1 MNGPFVVA
9 QAGSNAN
16 SGSAPV
22 QIIKLTKPEAGHT
35 EIFHASFNGAV
46 KIDFTAIAN
55 EKITLF
61 HDSKTQ
67 SLHIIFADGSQDII
81 EPFFDSRGT
90 ILGNLLLEMGPNV
103 VYGGEQFAQT
113 FTISEDPSVL
123 PAAGPGGVAAG
134 ADFHGPAVDPFG
146 LSNPLDLLPPEL
158 FPGITFTGTEAPAFT
173 EAFTEETN
181 LFPTVSGHV
190 LGIVEEEA
198 LNAQVIEQPSDSGQG
213 NEDIHDA
220 SGNDHDTSATGPG
233 SQITT
238 QTFSGTLAGLVSG
251 GNLPITFLT
260 NVGANGTDVHDS
272 NGNVVTSI
280 GLAVHY
286 DRVSDTEIDGRTSD
300 GRLIFTL
307 TIGADGAFT
316 FTLNDQI
323 DHPTHSHDDGTHP
336 QGIFEETLNI
346 DLSTAVVAHDATPD
360 PVVFPTNTFDIGVID
375 DTPITIATTPFYPQP
390 NFDGEGGSGT
400 SSQALDD
407 ENQPGGIQGGPGDDG
422 FGRHLFGQL
431 DVLYGADGPSHFD
444 GENTATNPLV
454 FDPSNII
461 VTNDKG
467 DQIALSEFNA
477 IYVDSNG
484 LGTQHH
490 IDIAWSNNSSGGGVL
505 TGTAD
510 NGQDGTFDVF
520 KLIVQ
525 PDGSYCFI
533 LCAPL
538 AHPFTNDGV
547 TEGQTAWEDNLHIQ
561 FTYTGT
567 DFDGDS
573 IDGHVTI
580 NVDDDVPS
588 VADNQYEHA
597 QAAVTL
603 DESVGNDASNPGDT
617 IQSNPPG
624 DDTGNAAPTFPLP
637 TAHVDNPIAFG
648 SATIDAATIAD
659 LFSASPGADG
669 EGSHAYTLV
678 LRDSDGA
685 PTGIGD
691 AFVQTNL
698 SITDFTATGNP
709 TPVYGDD
716 TIYLVQVSNT
726 QINGLVA
733 GVDGIIGNA
742 DDQLALQFIID
753 PSTGSVTV
761 EQYLAIHHNDAGD
774 TPLAYDDLAQMFVV
788 GEGESGGIFVNYS
801 LTDGDGDT
809 ASAISDAPI
818 SVTIQDDGIA
828 VDVAQ
833 ATNGENSDSFVTL
846 DTLVLDE
853 LIQSDRGPDSNHDG
867 SNDDNNVPPVVTTP
881 SYITTANSTLAIGIT
896 STPTTESG
904 SGTSIAALFTVTK
917 TIGSDGLENENK
929 VYSLTLTDA
938 NGDPALSP
946 QTGVLTNL
954 HVTDTGGS
962 PVAGSSE
969 DHRAIYLHQVS
980 ATEIDGVMGHDTV
993 DPSDDFVAL
1002 RILLT
1007 GDPADPVLQ
1016 VEQYLPLEHPLTG
1029 TDHFDELVL
1038 LNFAIIDGELNGAS
1052 LGVTLTDTVT
1062 DGDRDTAT
1070 DLQTVTLA
1078 TAADSDTSSG
1088 TSFITFEDDGPSAS
1102 LVINSG
1108 VTLTVDETAGQDAGT
1123 NDVATTPVL
1132 LALFAALPGIPIQ
1145 IAQSG
1150 PALFTTGSEFGTD
1163 GPSAT
1168 PNSVFGLNVVNGTDS
1183 GLNAT
1188 DGRSIYLYHEGNLIV
1203 GREGDVG
1210 TDAPNAAGQVALAFS
1225 IDSGTGTLTLAEY
1238 TAIQHPNP
1246 LDPNEAGSPQTITN
1260 SALQVTFTVTDGD
1273 GDVSTASASI
1283 GNLIQFRDDGPSITP
1298 PSNLIVNGS
1307 FEEGHPNLVGSDWD
1321 IYSSLPGWTYGAD
1334 HIPFEVQTGGVGG
1347 IAAEDGVALIELDS
1361 DRIGNPAHQPP
1372 SATPDPAHTDA
1383 TIQQVISGTQAGV
1396 DYELTFWY
1404 TPRPGHSGG
1413 DDDGLNV
1420 LWNGNVVHTI
1430 DFTGQPEG
1438 VWQQITLF
1446 VTGTG
1451 PGDTLGFQGQGDQD
1465 EFGALIDNVSLIQ
1478 AVVVDED
1485 GLPNGNHDS
1494 QPGDIVVPN
1503 TDGDNNEATSTGQ
1516 LNINWGADNFDAA
1529 TDTHVGGNP
1538 ALGFVQDSGGRS
1550 VTFTDATVGITGGTL
1565 TSHGDIITLTLSA
1578 DHTVLTGTAQQAP
1591 TPAAHRV

>member
-1 MNGPFVVA
+1 M
-9 QAGSNAN
+9 
-16 SGSAPV
+16 
-22 QIIKLTKPEAGHT
+22 
-35 EIFHASFNGAV
+35 
-46 KIDFTAIAN
+46 
-55 EKITLF
+55 
-61 HDSKTQ
+61 
-67 SLHIIFADGSQDII
+67 
-81 EPFFDSRGT
+81 
-90 ILGNLLLEMGPNV
+90 
-103 VYGGEQFAQT
+103 
-113 FTISEDPSVL
+113 
-123 PAAGPGGVAAG
+123 
-134 ADFHGPAVDPFG
+134 
-146 LSNPLDLLPPEL
+146 
-158 FPGITFTGTEAPAFT
+158 
-173 EAFTEETN
+173 
-181 LFPTVSGHV
+181 
-190 LGIVEEEA
+190 
-198 LNAQVIEQPSDSGQG
+198 
-213 NEDIHDA
+213 
-220 SGNDHDTSATGPG
+220 
-233 SQITT
+233 
-238 QTFSGTLAGLVSG
+238 SG
-251 GNLPITFLT
+251 GNLPISFLT

-307 TIGADGAFT
+307 TIGANGAFT

-454 FDPSNII
+454 FDPSKII

-477 IYVDSNG
+477 IYVDGNG

-588 VADNQYEHA
+588 VADNRYEHA

-603 DESVGNDASNPGDT
+603 DESVGNDASNLGDP
-617 IQSNPPG
+617 NG
-624 DDTGNAAPTFPLP
+624 ALDDTGNPAPTFPLP
-637 TAHVDNPIAFG
+637 TTPPLNPLAFG
-648 SATIDAATIAD
+648 SATIDSSIIGG
-659 LFSASPGADG
+659 LFTAKAGADG
-669 EGSHAYTLV
+669 EGSHAYAFALTGA
-678 LRDSDGA
+678 DGEA
-685 PTGIGD
+685 ASNGTT
-691 AFVQTNL
+691 FVKTNL
-698 SITDFTATGNP
+698 SITDFTATGDA

-753 PSTGSVTV
+753 PSTGGVTV
-761 EQYLAIHHNDAGD
+761 EQFLAIHHDIPGSS
-774 TPLAYDDLAQMFVV
+774 YDEPANLDVV
-788 GEGESGGIFVNYS
+788 GGESESSSGGIFVSYS

-809 ASAISDAPI
+809 ASAISAAPI
-818 SVTIQDDGIA
+818 SVTIEDDGIA
-828 VDVAQ
+828 VDVAR
-833 ATNGENSDSFVTL
+833 ATTGENSESFATL
-846 DTLVLDE
+846 GTLVLDE

-867 SNDDNNVPPVVTTP
+867 ANDDNNVPPVVTTP
-881 SYITTANSTLAIGIT
+881 SYITTADSTLAFGIT
-896 STPTTESG
+896 STPTTVSG

-938 NGDPALSP
+938 NGHPVLGP
-946 QTGVLTNL
+946 ETGVLTNL

-969 DHRAIYLHQVS
+969 DHRAIYLYQVS
-980 ATEIDGVMGHDTV
+980 ATEIDGVMGQDT
-993 DPSDDFVAL
+993 PGTGDDFVAL

-1029 TDHFDELVL
+1029 TDHFDESVL
-1038 LNFAIIDGELNGAS
+1038 LNFAIIDGELHGAS

-1062 DGDRDTAT
+1062 DGDGDTAT
-1070 DLQTVTLA
+1070 DSQTVKLA

-1088 TSFITFEDDGPSAS
+1088 TSSITFEDDGPSAS

-1108 VTLTVDETAGQDAGT
+1108 VTLTADETAGQDAGT

-1150 PALFTTGSEFGTD
+1150 AALFTTGSEFGTD
-1163 GPSAT
+1163 GPSASSS
-1168 PNSVFGLNVVNGTDS
+1168 SVFGLNVVNGTDS

-1210 TDAPNAAGQVALAFS
+1210 TDAANAAGQVALAFS

-1260 SALQVTFTVTDGD
+1260 SALQVTFTITDGD
-1273 GDVSTASASI
+1273 GDVSTASAGI

-1307 FEEGHPNLVGSDWD
+1307 FEEGHPNLVGADWD

-1347 IAAEDGVALIELDS
+1347 IAAEDGLALVELDG
-1361 DRIGNPAHQPP
+1361 DRTGNPAHQPP
-1372 SATPDPAHTDA
+1372 SATPDPLHTDA

-1396 DYELTFWY
+1396 GYELTFWY
-1404 TPRPGHSGG
+1404 TPRPGFSAGN
-1413 DDDGLNV
+1413 DDGLNV
-1420 LWNGNVVHTI
+1420 LWNGNVI
-1430 DFTGQPEG
+1430 DSIDSSGQPEG

-1451 PGDTLGFQGQGDQD
+1451 PGDTLAFQGEGDAD
-1465 EFGALIDNVSLIQ
+1465 EFGAFIDNVSLIQ

-1485 GLPNGNHDS
+1485 GLPSGNHDS

-1529 TDTHVGGNP
+1529 PDTHVGGNP

-1565 TSHGDIITLTLSA
+1565 TSHGDAITLTLSP
-1578 DHTVLTGTAQQAP
+1578 DHTVLTGTAQHGATVRTVFEVSLSDDNTGAFRFILQDALDHATGSNENNIMLTFDFTATDSDGDPALGHFQVLVNDDIPVAVNDVDSVSGAGHTATGNVITGIDLFSDANTTDGNADHVGADGPGKITQVVGFGATLATAHNFQVVGQFGTLRSHRESAITFTRERQRLSVQTISP
-1591 TPAAHRV
+1591 TH